1 MAQWTFVDPNTLL
14 PGDPWTSAKA
24 QAAFENLE
32 AVAEGAP
39 GAPSVNAGWVP
50 WNGGNY
56 GTGDALIYDHAV
68 DGNVTSVE
76 TPNLSA
82 DYEYKLVWKNLSR
95 AGGQD
100 VTLLFDLFL
109 TSTNAYT
116 ISGLDL
122 GRLGIGGISPGPFV
136 NTGFANIPR
145 LTGDDTHF
153 IIKAI
158 SDSQIP
164 TTSSSAFLIIDQETI
179 RDAYKAIKRTTA
191 TRVGKVRL
199 RADVTDG
206 IRQGKIYLLR
216 RLVEGL

>member
-1 MAQWTFVDPNTLL
+1 MADYLEITEAQSNPFAPL
-14 PGDPWTSAKA
+14 TSELVKQLRDNPLAI
-24 QAAFENLE
+24 
-32 AVAEGAP
+32 AEGTA
-39 GAPSVNAGWVP
+39 GAPIIQSGWGP

-76 TPNLSA
+76 TPDLSA

-95 AGGQD
+95 AGDQG

-109 TSTNAYT
+109 TSTSAYT

-122 GRLGIGGISPGPFV
+122 GLLGAALSQRV

-158 SDSQIP
+158 SNFENP
-164 TTSSSAFLIIDQETI
+164 TVNSGNFLSIEQETI
-179 RDAYKAIKRTTA
+179 RDVYKVIKRTTA

-206 IRQGKIYLLR
+206 IRQGKIYLFR

>member
-1 MAQWTFVDPNTLL
+1 MADWTNLPNQAVGVGGL
-14 PGDPWTSAKA
+14 PSGTTVTALRDNPVAI
-24 QAAFENLE
+24 
-32 AVAEGAP
+32 AEGAA
-39 GAPSVNAGWVP
+39 GAPTVNAGWVP

-76 TPNLSA
+76 TPDLSA

-95 AGGQD
+95 ADNQS

-109 TSTNAYT
+109 TSTSAYT

-122 GRLGIGGISPGPFV
+122 GLLGAGIGTRV

-158 SDSQIP
+158 SSFQSP
-164 TTSSSAFLIIDQETI
+164 TLNSGNFLSIEQGTI
-179 RDAYKAIKRTTA
+179 RDVYKVIKRTTA

-199 RADVTDG
+199 RADATDG
-206 IRQGKIYLLR
+206 IRQGKIYLFR